1 MAEVLDEID
10 LQILKTLQRNAK
22 LTTKELAEAVH
33 LTPTPV
39 FERQKRLERQ
49 GYIKKYV
56 AVLDPEKLGLGLQ
69 VFCKVK
75 LKQINREIAEAF
87 ARRVMRIAEVTEC
100 YNTSGAYDYLLK
112 VRARDMKQYQEFIL
126 TKLGEIESVGSI
138 ESTFV
143 KSEVKQNYGITI
155 DNKQ

>member
-1 MAEVLDEID
+1 MAEILDETD
-10 LQILKTLQRNAK
+10 LQILKILQKNAK

-56 AVLDPEKLGLGLQ
+56 AVLNPEKIGQGLQ
-69 VFCKVK
+69 VYCKVK

-87 ARRVMRIAEVTEC
+87 TRRIMRIPEVIEC
-100 YNTSGAYDYLLK
+100 YNTSGSYDYLLK
-112 VRARDMKQYQEFIL
+112 VRARDMKQYQDFVL
-126 TKLGEIESVGSI
+126 TKLGDIETVGSI

-143 KSEVKQNYGITI
+143 MSEIKQNYGINI
-155 DNKQ
+155 

>member
-1 MAEVLDEID
+1 MVLDEID
-10 LQILKTLQRNAK
+10 MQILKTLQKNAK
-22 LTTKELAEAVH
+22 LTTKELADVVH

-39 FERQKRLERQ
+39 FERLKRLEKQ
-49 GYIKKYV
+49 DYIKKYV
-56 AVLDPEKLGLGLQ
+56 AVLNPEKLNQSLL

-75 LKQINREIAEAF
+75 PKQINREIAEAF
-87 ARRVMRIAEVTEC
+87 VRRIMRIPEVTEC

-112 VRARDMKQYQEFIL
+112 VRARDMKQYQEFVL

-143 KSEVKQNYGITI
+143 MSEVKQNYGLNI
-155 DNKQ
+155 